1 MWQIHVAGDAHAQNA
16 NNNVRLA
23 DNGVQERERR
33 ARVLLMVG
41 TKAECMASFLQPIT
55 V

>member
-1 MWQIHVAGDAHAQNA
+1 MWQIHVAGDPHAQNA

-23 DNGVQERERR
+23 DNAPREKSTGE
-33 ARVLLMVG
+33 RVLLMVG

>member
-23 DNGVQERERR
+23 DNGVQEREREEQ
-33 ARVLLMVG
+33 
-41 TKAECMASFLQPIT
+41 ECCLWWALKLNVWPAFYNP
-55 V
+55 

>member
-23 DNGVQERERR
+23 DNGVQEREREKSKSAAYGR
-33 ARVLLMVG
+33 H
-41 TKAECMASFLQPIT
+41 
-55 V
+55 